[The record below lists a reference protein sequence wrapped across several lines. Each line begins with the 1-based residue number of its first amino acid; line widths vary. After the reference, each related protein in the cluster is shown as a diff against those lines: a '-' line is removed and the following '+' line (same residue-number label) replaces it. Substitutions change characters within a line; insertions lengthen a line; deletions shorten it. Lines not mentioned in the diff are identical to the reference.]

1 MNIHICMCVGTN
13 QGRTQAIE
21 SSCRKGNKNKS
32 RMSSF
37 HRAFKHV
44 WGHAVKLASWE
55 SSIPE
60 ASGSMYEA
68 MNRVRLFATVPARH
82 KRNQQGMKK
91 QKALPLKND
100 QITERELRVV
110 FPEGDP
116 LGTRI
121 LPLEEAKKEAS
132 QRGLDLVLASNQS
145 DPPVARITSWE
156 KLVFTMRQKEKA
168 QERAARENRKLAS
181 PKEIRIGCHIAP
193 HDLDVKLSSARKI
206 LQDNHLLKVSVTFKG
221 GREIEPAKKVLD
233 DILQSLSSLGR
244 VKDPK
249 HVQKAQMNR
258 WAVQLEPIP
267 SSSSSSSSSTL

>member
-1 MNIHICMCVGTN
+1 
-13 QGRTQAIE
+13 
-21 SSCRKGNKNKS
+21 
-32 RMSSF
+32 MSSL
-37 HRAFKHV
+37 HNALKHV
-44 WGHAVKLASWE
+44 LSHAAKLGARE
-55 SSIPE
+55 CSI
-60 ASGSMYEA
+60 ADVGGMYEA
-68 MNRVRLFATVPARH
+68 MSRVRLFATVPARH
-82 KRNQQGMKK
+82 KRNQQGMKN

-100 QITERELRVV
+100 QITARELRVV

-116 LGTRI
+116 LGTKI

-132 QRGLDLVLASNQS
+132 QRGLDLVLASHQS

-156 KLVFTMRQKEKA
+156 KLVFTMRQKQKA
-168 QERAARENRKLAS
+168 QERAARENKKLAS

-206 LQDNHLLKVSVTFKG
+206 LQDNQLLKVSVTFKG

-233 DILQSLSSLGR
+233 DVLQSLSSVGR
-244 VKDPK
+244 VKDPR

-267 SSSSSSSSSTL
+267 DT